1 MNVYRILTGSDDASF
16 CHRVTEALNKG
27 WSLYGSPTL
36 TFDPESKRVVCGQA
50 IVKEVRGKEYSPEM
64 ELAEQ

>member
-1 MNVYRILTGSDDASF
+1 MHVYRLLTGADDASF
-16 CHRVTEALNKG
+16 CHRVSEALNNG

-36 TFDPESKRVVCGQA
+36 TFDAEAKRVVAGQA

-64 ELAEQ
+64 KLAVQ

>member
-1 MNVYRILTGSDDASF
+1 MNIYRILTGPDDASF
-16 CHRVTEALNKG
+16 CHRVSEAINKG

-36 TFDPESKRVVCGQA
+36 AFDPESKRVVCGQA
-50 IVKEVRGKEYSPEM
+50 IVKEVRGTDYSPEM